1 MHRVPA
7 FAALMVLAAGG
18 AAHAQSRLQLQ
29 PLQPSGSSTGP
40 APVTRLSPPTA
51 PVRSR
56 VGVTALAC
64 SEVTIA
70 PLRTALGAAAAVA
83 GSGLPMRAVPPPER
97 SRVTIAALAASRVLI
112 EPLAATAAVAAA
124 ALKSELGVRETE
136 RGTLIS
142 LPGDVLFDF
151 DKYAIRRDAPRPT
164 LGKLA
169 ELIIRRP
176 KGGC

>member
-97 SRVTIAALAASRVLI
+97 SRVTIAALAAT
-112 EPLAATAAVAAA
+112 ATVAAA